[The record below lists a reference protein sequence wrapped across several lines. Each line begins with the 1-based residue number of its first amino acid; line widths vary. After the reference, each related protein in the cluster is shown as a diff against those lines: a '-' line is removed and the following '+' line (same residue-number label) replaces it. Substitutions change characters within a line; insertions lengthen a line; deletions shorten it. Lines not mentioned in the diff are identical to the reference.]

1 MVFPNDVSAT
11 EWEQANLQ
19 MWSEPKV
26 INLYDGS
33 LLPLEA
39 KALHVV
45 GTIVQILNAVGQ
57 LLYPST
63 EARPYADYYL
73 YAYLLACTAIELLGR
88 CQTGYRGFRST
99 LKEGLN
105 KAGLETVTVNIV
117 RNGVITGYTYDAD
130 MLSALRN
137 LVAHGQAI
145 ASEGG
150 NRKDVILHVELLDTF
165 PAKLAATLDGYYEDL
180 FISADPTMRMH
191 LAHTAVEPVLYSEE
205 MGQVP
210 YIPPIKVAYELI
222 HQVGRKPS
230 QALTRTDWQLY
241 NPDRDARL

>member
-1 MVFPNDVSAT
+1 
-11 EWEQANLQ
+11 

-26 INLYDGS
+26 VNLRDRS

-39 KALHVV
+39 KALHVI
-45 GTIVQILNAVGQ
+45 GTIVQILNAVGK

-73 YAYLLACTAIELLGR
+73 YAYLLACTAIELFGR
-88 CQTGYRGFRST
+88 CQTGYRGFRSV

-105 KAGLETVTVNIV
+105 KVGLETVTVNVV
-117 RNGVITGYTYDAD
+117 RNGTITGYTYDAD
-130 MLSALRN
+130 MLAALRN

-145 ASEGG
+145 ASDGG
-150 NRKDVILHVELLDTF
+150 TRKDVILHVELLDTF
-165 PAKLAATLDGYYEDL
+165 PAKLAASLDSYFEVL
-180 FISADPTMRMH
+180 FISTDPTMRTH
-191 LAHTAVEPVLYSEE
+191 LAHAAIEPVLYSET

-210 YIPPIKVAYELI
+210 YIPPIKVAYEIIYQL
-222 HQVGRKPS
+222 GKRPS

-241 NPDRDARL
+241 NPDRDDRL